1 MDWTQSANP
10 PVARPGV
17 SSEAVARLLRPASIA
32 IVGASPTPGALG
44 ASVLA
49 NLERNQYGGQ
59 IYLVNPKRD
68 EIHGRPCV
76 KSIEQLPSGVDVAVL
91 AIPQQAVLDAVR
103 QLAARNV
110 GAVVIFSAG
119 FAEAG
124 PEGIAQQREIAR
136 IAAETGMIVEGPNC
150 LGCINYRDRVPL
162 TFIETSVSTMQ
173 AQRSR
178 SQPAIGILSQS
189 GAMMAVLNTTLA
201 SRDLPLS
208 YAVSTGNEA
217 ASHLEDYL
225 EFLLE
230 DPGTRVVAMIAEQF
244 RQPRRLLDAA
254 RRARRAGKLLVLLH
268 PGKSAAA
275 RASAATHTG
284 AMAGDYAV
292 MRTKVE
298 RAGVVMAQSLEELGD
313 IAEIG
318 LRCARLPA
326 RGTAILGESG
336 AFKALCL
343 DICEELGL
351 ELPAIDD
358 GNAPA
363 LRAAMPSFVP
373 VSNPLDLTA
382 QGLVD
387 PELYYRTLS
396 ALFDDERFSAVVVGL
411 IQTDPVTCAIKMPPV
426 LRAVQELRPQK
437 PVICAGL
444 DEGAEVPPG
453 YLEQMREL
461 GIPYFPSTERALRAI
476 ARLSDTAAR
485 DFSEAAFEPVAA
497 DVPRQSGV
505 VPEYRAKH
513 LLAPLGIPF
522 ARGELAT
529 GFDSALTI
537 AQRIGY
543 PVALKAQAAELSH
556 KSDVGGVVLGVDG
569 PESLQAAWTQLDGNI
584 RRHAPATRL
593 DGVLIEAMG
602 ARGLEM
608 IVGARN
614 DPQWG
619 PVILVGFGGVT
630 AEVTRDV
637 RLLPHDLSRDAVAR
651 EIGRLKGAP
660 LLHGYRG
667 APALDVQALADVV
680 VRLGALLQSEPGIR
694 EIDLNPVVVYPSG
707 QGVLALD
714 ALMLIEAQQKA
725 G

>member
-1 MDWTQSANP
+1 MNTTQSGAH
-10 PVARPGV
+10 PGM
-17 SSEAVARLLRPASIA
+17 SRNAVARLLRPASIA
-32 IVGASPTPGALG
+32 IIGASPTPGALG

-49 NLERNQYGGQ
+49 NLERNDYTGR

-68 EIHGRPCV
+68 DIDGRPCV
-76 KSIEQLPSGVDVAVL
+76 KSIEELPAGVDVAVL
-91 AIPQQAVLDAVR
+91 AIPQPAVLDAIR
-103 QLAARNV
+103 QLAKRNV

-124 PEGIAQQREIAR
+124 AEGIAQQHEIAR
-136 IAAETGMIVEGPNC
+136 IAAEAGMLVEGPNC
-150 LGCINYRDRVPL
+150 LGCINYLDRVPL
-162 TFIETSVSTMQ
+162 TFIETHVSAAQ
-173 AQRSR
+173 AERNR
-178 SQPAIGILSQS
+178 SQPSIGILSQS

-201 SRDLPLS
+201 SRNLPLS

-225 EFLLE
+225 QFLLE
-230 DPGTRVVAMIAEQF
+230 DPGTRIVAIIAEQF

-254 RRARRAGKLLVLLH
+254 RRAREVGKLLVLLH
-268 PGKSAAA
+268 PGRSAAA

-284 AMAGDYAV
+284 AMAGDYSV

-298 RAGVVMAQSLEELGD
+298 RAGIVIAQTLEELGD
-313 IAEIG
+313 IVEIG

-326 RGTAILGESG
+326 RGTAIVGESG

-343 DICEELGL
+343 DICEELSV
-351 ELPAIDD
+351 ELPAINDD
-358 GNAPA
+358 NAPA
-363 LRAAMPSFVP
+363 LRAAMPSFVAVANP
-373 VSNPLDLTA
+373 VDLTA

-387 PELYYRTLS
+387 PELYYRALS
-396 ALFDDERFSAVVVGL
+396 ALFDDARFSAVVVGL

-426 LRAVQELRPQK
+426 LRAVRELRPQK

-444 DEGAEVPPG
+444 DEGAVVPAE
-453 YLEQMREL
+453 YIESMHEL
-461 GIPYFPSTERALRAI
+461 GIPYFPSTERALRAV
-476 ARLSDTAAR
+476 ARLSELGTR
-485 DFSEAAFEPVAA
+485 DFAEVACEPVAA
-497 DVPRQSGV
+497 DVPRQGGV
-505 VPEYRAKH
+505 VAEYRAKKI
-513 LLAPLGIPF
+513 LAPLGIPF

-529 GFDSALTI
+529 NFDAALTV
-537 AQRIGY
+537 AQQIGY
-543 PVALKAQAAELSH
+543 PVALKVQAAELSH
-556 KSDVGGVVLGVDG
+556 KSDIGGVILGVDG
-569 PESLQAAWTQLDGNI
+569 DEALQSAWAQLDDNV
-584 RRHAPATRL
+584 RRNAPAAAL

-602 ARGLEM
+602 TRGLEM

-637 RLLPHDLSRDAVAR
+637 RLLPHDLTREAVVR

-667 APALDVQALADVV
+667 APALDVDALADVV
-680 VRLGALLQSEPGIR
+680 VRLGALLRSEPDIR
-694 EIDLNPVVVYPSG
+694 EVDLNPVVVYPHG

-714 ALMLIEAQQKA
+714 ALMLVETNQVLV
-725 G
+725 